1 MSTVKKTV
9 KIQTPIDERE
19 TFVSLKKSF
28 AESEQ
33 DVQEKLKNLYEL
45 QTADN
50 EIEKLVQLRGE
61 LPEEVKALEEDIL
74 ALKAK
79 HARIEDIIE
88 GYGQTIESSNVKI
101 GEIDE
106 EVEKYR
112 KQMENVSNSREYDSI
127 NKEIEDLTL
136 ERSIC
141 EKNIRESRQ
150 AIMDRKADLERVAER
165 LSVREGDLEAKNEEL
180 SSIVEST
187 SKEEEVLR
195 AKREEYASKI
205 DARTLSAYNRIRAS
219 VLNRLAVVTLVNEN
233 ACGGCFSTVTPQR
246 MIDIAS
252 GKKLVICEHCGRI
265 IVSPEI

>member
-1 MSTVKKTV
+1 MSTVKKTI

-28 AESEQ
+28 AETEQ

-45 QTADN
+45 QSADN

-61 LPEEVKALEEDIL
+61 LPEEVAALEEDIL
-74 ALKAK
+74 SLKTK
-79 HARIEDIIE
+79 CARVEDTIE
-88 GYGQTIESSNVKI
+88 GYNQTIELSNQKI
-101 GEIDE
+101 VETDA

-141 EKNIRESRQ
+141 EKNIREARQ
-150 AIMDRKADLERVAER
+150 SIMDKKADLERLGER
-165 LSVREGDLEAKNEEL
+165 LAIREGDLEAKNEEL
-180 SSIVEST
+180 ATIVEST
-187 SKEEEVLR
+187 SKEEETLK
-195 AKREEYASKI
+195 AKRDEYSSKI
-205 DARTLSAYNRIRAS
+205 DARTLSAYNRIRSS
-219 VLNRLAVVTLVNEN
+219 VHNHLAVVTLVNEN

-246 MIDIAS
+246 IIDIAS